1 MVKCPRRLVI
11 KNFADDK
18 WKIVGDNDG
27 GLNNCRNA
35 DEWYP
40 DEDIKKRIEGDWQMD
55 LYDQFYENI
64 IGVVVILDNL
74 VHVVL
79 YETSGKKYFVE

>member
-1 MVKCPRRLVI
+1 MVKCPRRLRI
-11 KNFADDK
+11 RNFADDK
-18 WKIVGDNDG
+18 WKIVVGDNE
-27 GLNNCRNA
+27 NVNRNV

-40 DEDIKKRIEGDWQMD
+40 DEDTKKRIEGDWQMD
-55 LYDQFYENI
+55 LYDQSCENI

-79 YETSGKKYFVE
+79 YETNVKKYFVE